1 MSAAAQGSKLRSAV
15 GMVAAAAARSV
26 REPPPL
32 PADPPLVSVVTA
44 TYNWSSVLR
53 FAIESVRRQTYPRW
67 EMIVVGDG
75 CTDDSGDVVESF
87 RDPRIHW
94 HNRSVNSGSQGVPN
108 KDGARIA
115 RGELIAYLGHDDL
128 WAPDHLQRAVAT
140 LLAQRA
146 DVAFGLTE
154 IIGPPESGVRV
165 LGGLTPRGGPTGGL
179 IPTSSLVHRSG
190 LTTEAGGW
198 RDHRESSLPVDAD
211 FLARARATGATFACS
226 GALTVFKFPSAMRP
240 GSYRRRESF
249 EQRDLARRMD
259 SEWAFTQRELVR
271 LVIARLRHDPSEA
284 FARMPQADPSAE
296 KGAWTREAR
305 RIRGLDP

>member
-1 MSAAAQGSKLRSAV
+1 MSGSAPGSKLPSAV
-15 GMVAAAAARSV
+15 GMVAAAAVRSL
-26 REPPPL
+26 RKPPPT
-32 PADPPLVSVVTA
+32 AHPPLVSVVTA

-67 EMIVVGDG
+67 EMIVVGDA

-87 RDPRIHW
+87 GDPRIHW
-94 HNRSVNSGSQGVPN
+94 HNRSVNAGSQGLPN

-128 WAPDHLQRAVAT
+128 WAPDHLQRAVAA

-179 IPTSSLVHRSG
+179 IPTSSLVHRTR
-190 LTTEAGGW
+190 LATEVGW
-198 RDHRESSLPVDAD
+198 RDHHEASLPVDAD
-211 FLARARATGATFACS
+211 FLARVRATGATFACS

-249 EQRDLARRMD
+249 EQRDLARRMG
-259 SEWAFTQRELVR
+259 SERAFTQRELAR

>member
-1 MSAAAQGSKLRSAV
+1 LSGRAHGSKLPSAV
-15 GMVAAAAARSV
+15 GMVAAAAVKSLRK
-26 REPPPL
+26 PPMPER
-32 PADPPLVSVVTA
+32 PPLVSVITA
-44 TYNWSSVLR
+44 TFNWSSVLR
-53 FAIESVRRQTYPRW
+53 CAIESVRRQTYPNW
-67 EMIVVGDG
+67 EMIVVGDA
-75 CTDDSGDVVESF
+75 CTDDSGEVVESF
-87 RDPRIHW
+87 GDPRIQW
-94 HNRSVNSGSQGVPN
+94 HNRSVNAGSQGPPN
-108 KDGARIA
+108 NDGARIA

-154 IIGPPESGVRV
+154 IIGPPGSGVRV

-190 LTTEAGGW
+190 LLAEAGGW
-198 RDHRESSLPVDAD
+198 RHHTESSLPVDAD
-211 FLARARATGATFACS
+211 LLARVRATGATFACS
-226 GALTVFKFPSAMRP
+226 GSLTVFKFPSAMRP

-249 EQRDLARRMD
+249 EQRELARRMG
-259 SEWAFTQRELVR
+259 SERAFTQRELVR

-284 FARMPQADPSAE
+284 FARLPQADPSAE
-296 KGAWTREAR
+296 KGAWTREVR